1 MLDREGICLIE
12 DEMSGWGA
20 AGGGG
25 DRRRERK
32 RGEEGGGRG
41 RGEGGMALRRTVSPG
56 L

>member
-1 MLDREGICLIE
+1 MVKDGIDLIE
-12 DEMSGWGA
+12 EEMSGWGA

-41 RGEGGMALRRTVSPG
+41 RGEGGEALRMTVSPG